1 MQRVAMKELI
11 PERTSSKPLVF
22 RLDGTN
28 VDQVPRDSRAAPVGY
43 GYAYGP
49 SPCASH
55 AACEVTS
62 SGVTRT
68 DPSDSI

>member
-28 VDQVPRDSRAAPVGY
+28 VDQVPGFSRSAGRLWLCLWPLSLRQ
-43 GYAYGP
+43 P
-49 SPCASH
+49 
-55 AACEVTS
+55 
-62 SGVTRT
+62 RRL
-68 DPSDSI
+68 